1 MSSYAVVAFFGND
14 ESQQELATVPINWLA
29 KTDKKC
35 FWPSRTGKYNLEE
48 FVKRGTKH
56 KKNWPSYDV
65 LKVYFKTDNYDEAD
79 SFLERLIRDNAI
91 AISESDGNTSITS
104 LLRKDQPEDEDND
117 DSEMI
122 EKDVEHLSEN
132 NNNHTNVQI
141 LPILQSADVAN
152 LVSESVEPNLFD
164 SSSSTIT
171 LHQPLSQSFDTGFD
185 RNLESPT
192 SGFSVR
198 SKDFE
203 TIVLETISKI
213 EAHVENHSAIL
224 NRLLKSQDLNVT
236 PLPQKP
242 LDLPLFPIK
251 DVADFKEFD
260 KKLNISETLKSYM
273 KAKLST
279 LGGTSAQNAT
289 RSILRFL
296 LTNEVAQCYNWK
308 GHGKYPFESTAILK
322 VINEIVQSNYDG
334 NETQISTTIK
344 EWLKNASTRT
354 KYVKKH

>member
-1 MSSYAVVAFFGND
+1 
-14 ESQQELATVPINWLA
+14 
-29 KTDKKC
+29 
-35 FWPSRTGKYNLEE
+35 
-48 FVKRGTKH
+48 
-56 KKNWPSYDV
+56 
-65 LKVYFKTDNYDEAD
+65 
-79 SFLERLIRDNAI
+79 
-91 AISESDGNTSITS
+91 
-104 LLRKDQPEDEDND
+104 
-117 DSEMI
+117 
-122 EKDVEHLSEN
+122 
-132 NNNHTNVQI
+132 
-141 LPILQSADVAN
+141 
-152 LVSESVEPNLFD
+152 
-164 SSSSTIT
+164 
-171 LHQPLSQSFDTGFD
+171 
-185 RNLESPT
+185 
-192 SGFSVR
+192 
-198 SKDFE
+198 
-203 TIVLETISKI
+203 LETISKI

>member
-1 MSSYAVVAFFGND
+1 
-14 ESQQELATVPINWLA
+14 
-29 KTDKKC
+29 
-35 FWPSRTGKYNLEE
+35 
-48 FVKRGTKH
+48 
-56 KKNWPSYDV
+56 
-65 LKVYFKTDNYDEAD
+65 
-79 SFLERLIRDNAI
+79 
-91 AISESDGNTSITS
+91 
-104 LLRKDQPEDEDND
+104 
-117 DSEMI
+117 
-122 EKDVEHLSEN
+122 
-132 NNNHTNVQI
+132 
-141 LPILQSADVAN
+141 
-152 LVSESVEPNLFD
+152 
-164 SSSSTIT
+164 
-171 LHQPLSQSFDTGFD
+171 
-185 RNLESPT
+185 
-192 SGFSVR
+192 
-198 SKDFE
+198 
-203 TIVLETISKI
+203 LETISKI

-308 GHGKYPFESTAILK
+308 GHGKYPFESTPILK
-322 VINEIVQSNYDG
+322 VINGRYVKKNIFYFCYSIVYLFIGTKYLTNHLISNIKISEIVQSNYDG

>member
-1 MSSYAVVAFFGND
+1 LNFI
-14 ESQQELATVPINWLA
+14 L
-29 KTDKKC
+29 
-35 FWPSRTGKYNLEE
+35 
-48 FVKRGTKH
+48 
-56 KKNWPSYDV
+56 
-65 LKVYFKTDNYDEAD
+65 DNYHEAD

-91 AISESDGNTSITS
+91 AISETDGNTSITS

-122 EKDVEHLSEN
+122 EKDFEHLSEN
-132 NNNHTNVQI
+132 NNNHTNVQ
-141 LPILQSADVAN
+141 
-152 LVSESVEPNLFD
+152 PNLFD

-171 LHQPLSQSFDTGFD
+171 LHQPLSQSFEALIETWSRQRLVSAFGLKVHTFFIK
-185 RNLESPT
+185 
-192 SGFSVR
+192 FSCQILTR
-198 SKDFE
+198 FYLDFE